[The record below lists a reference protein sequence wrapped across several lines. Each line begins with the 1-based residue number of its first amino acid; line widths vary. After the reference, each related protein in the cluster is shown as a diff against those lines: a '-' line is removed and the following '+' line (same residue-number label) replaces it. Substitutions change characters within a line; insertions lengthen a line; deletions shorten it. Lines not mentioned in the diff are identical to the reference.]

1 MKKQFF
7 LFNSMSPAPP
17 RQQPKSLLS
26 IFHAG
31 VLGLQAQGSL
41 HEKLKYL
48 YTPNLVGA
56 RPHWGRAHGMGA
68 GGSPRQTGRKSG
80 FSRPAR
86 LAGAT
91 DRAQFGWGRGGT
103 RKQVQHLC
111 PRFAGAKGVDERYA

>member
-48 YTPNLVGA
+48 YTPNL
-56 RPHWGRAHGMGA
+56 
-68 GGSPRQTGRKSG
+68 
-80 FSRPAR
+80 
-86 LAGAT
+86 
-91 DRAQFGWGRGGT
+91 
-103 RKQVQHLC
+103 
-111 PRFAGAKGVDERYA
+111 